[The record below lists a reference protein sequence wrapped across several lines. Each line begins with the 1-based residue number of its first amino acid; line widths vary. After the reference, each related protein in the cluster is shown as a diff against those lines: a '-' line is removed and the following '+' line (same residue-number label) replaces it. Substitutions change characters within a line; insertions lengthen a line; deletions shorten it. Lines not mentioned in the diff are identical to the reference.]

1 MDPANVRRRT
11 VNKLIILGA
20 GVAAT
25 AMSMAVAE
33 TEVAGASSGPPDTTG
48 QTYSAAS
55 AAISG
60 AGDKAVVATTIGD
73 QKAWSDCVV
82 ANQRVSTVQP
92 PANSSGSATTTV
104 LLSLNCY
111 ASEASAKAPGYS
123 AASPEGKAAA
133 AAAASASAT
142 PAPAG

>member
-1 MDPANVRRRT
+1 M
-11 VNKLIILGA
+11 NKLIILGA